1 MRKSMFICIY
11 LLILNFITFIVFGL
25 DKLKAK
31 KHKWRIKASTL
42 LGLCFLGGSL
52 GGLIGMYTFRHKTKQ
67 KYFTIGVPLML
78 ITQVVL
84 IIYLYTKLI

>member
-1 MRKSMFICIY
+1 M
-11 LLILNFITFIVFGL
+11 
-25 DKLKAK
+25 
-31 KHKWRIKASTL
+31 STL

>member
-1 MRKSMFICIY
+1 MFICIY
-11 LLILNFITFIVFGL
+11 LFILNFITFIVFGL

-31 KHKWRIKASTL
+31 KHKWRIKVSTL
-42 LGLCFLGGSL
+42 LCLCFLGGSL

>member
-78 ITQVVL
+78 ITQVAL
-84 IIYLYTKLI
+84 IIYILN

>member
-1 MRKSMFICIY
+1 MFICFY

-31 KHKWRIKASTL
+31 KSKWRIRVSTL
-42 LGLCFLGGSL
+42 LCLCFLGGSL
-52 GGLIGMYTFRHKTKQ
+52 GGLIGMYTFRNKTKQ

-78 ITQVVL
+78 ITQVAL
-84 IIYLYTKLI
+84 IIYILN